1 MKGWTPVAKYEHN
14 SQLHGRQTSVF
25 ILGIC
30 SYSVSIYIEIDQ
42 QIVQKREKKSWKF
55 GTTLLDDIVNKKK

>member
-1 MKGWTPVAKYEHN
+1 MNTIVNYMADR
-14 SQLHGRQTSVF
+14 L
-25 ILGIC
+25 LC
-30 SYSVSIYIEIDQ
+30 SYSVSIYIEIDK